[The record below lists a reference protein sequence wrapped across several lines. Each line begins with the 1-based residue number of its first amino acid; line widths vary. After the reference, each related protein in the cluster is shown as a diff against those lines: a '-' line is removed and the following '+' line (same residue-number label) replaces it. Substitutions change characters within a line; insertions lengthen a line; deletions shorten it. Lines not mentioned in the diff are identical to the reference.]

1 MGKIEINNKNRILF
15 SLHTQYIVFY
25 IKYHLYIVSI
35 CNPVM

>member
-1 MGKIEINNKNRILF
+1 MGIVDTGNKNRILF